1 MQSRLNFDV
10 YLIIQHNSHLFAT
23 GEVAV
28 VILLESGAMV
38 GNESSIKE
46 EWEGENDFE
55 ELRGKQLR

>member
-23 GEVAV
+23 AEVAV